1 MSTYGQTLNEEQ
13 LKPVL
18 EYILKENIRDT
29 EENPGTI
36 GTPVCIWG
44 NHGIGKT
51 QMVEELALANG
62 WHFAYCAPG
71 QFEEMGDFH
80 GMPRIVNL
88 PDGRSVTESA
98 PPRWVPAQEGPGIL
112 LLDDINRADDRILR
126 GIMQLLQNHAMG
138 TWSLPSKWQIVATAN
153 PDNGHY
159 SVTSMDEAMLT
170 RLLHFTLTFDAKVW
184 GAWATAKGVDPRGIT
199 FVLSYPETVSGIRT
213 TPRTLT
219 HFFGKIAKI
228 KDLKRDI
235 ALVLNLAMACLDEA
249 TVAAFVAFINDDLA
263 LLPEPSEILEAES
276 DEAVESWKGK
286 LVQLSKGR
294 NGTTRVDRLSAVLT
308 RVILHLSQPSFT
320 PDDTSARNFIA
331 LFQMDVIP
339 KDLGIGQYASL
350 HKTAAH
356 GFKTLIER
364 KDVSTALGAQF
375 FKELLSVRS
384 RD

>member
-1 MSTYGQTLNEEQ
+1 MSTYGQTLTEED

-18 EYILKENIRDT
+18 EHILKENIRET
-29 EENPGTI
+29 EQNPQTV

-80 GMPRIVNL
+80 GMPHIVHL

-98 PPRWVPAQEGPGIL
+98 PPRWVPSQDGPGIL

-126 GIMQLLQNHAMG
+126 GIMQLLQNHEMG

-153 PDNGHY
+153 PDNGKY

-170 RLLHFTLTFDAKVW
+170 RLLHFTLKFDARVW
-184 GAWATAKGVDPRGIT
+184 AVWATTKGVDPRGIT
-199 FVLSYPETVSGIRT
+199 FVLSYPETVSGSRT

-219 HFFGKIAKI
+219 QFFAKI
-228 KDLKRDI
+228 SGIKNLKENLS
-235 ALVLNLAMACLDEA
+235 LVTNLGMACLDDA

-263 LLPEPSEILEAES
+263 ILPEPREILEA
-276 DEAVESWKGK
+276 DTPKKVQAWKDKLELLAQGK
-286 LVQLSKGR
+286 
-294 NGTTRVDRLSAVLT
+294 NGTVRVDRLSAVLT
-308 RVILHLSQPSFT
+308 RVILHLSLPNFQVS
-320 PDDTSARNFIA
+320 DTVARNFVA
-331 LFQMDVIP
+331 FFQMEVLP
-339 KDLGIGQYASL
+339 RDLGIGQYASL
-350 HKTAAH
+350 HKSATH
-356 GFKTLIER
+356 GLKALMGRT
-364 KDVSTALGAQF
+364 DVKGSLGAQYF
-375 FKELLSVRS
+375 QELLSI
-384 RD
+384 